1 MANSTVCRPLSLEA
15 LPSSPTKEDAMH
27 TLTISIQ
34 GAANDSAS
42 VELPD
47 DQALPVYV
55 KLREVVAGTRAARRS
70 TRKDT
75 GGASADAPNGDTPKA
90 ATTDVADLDR

>member
-1 MANSTVCRPLSLEA
+1 
-15 LPSSPTKEDAMH
+15 MH

-34 GAANDSAS
+34 GAANDSTS

-55 KLREVVAGTRAARRS
+55 KLKEVVAGTKPPRRT
-70 TRKDT
+70 TRKD
-75 GGASADAPNGDTPKA
+75 GGGSSADGPNGDSQRAGVSDTNPD
-90 ATTDVADLDR
+90 TDR

>member
-1 MANSTVCRPLSLEA
+1 
-15 LPSSPTKEDAMH
+15 MH

-34 GAANDSAS
+34 GAANDSTS

-55 KLREVVAGTRAARRS
+55 KLKEVLAGTRAARRA
-70 TRKDT
+70 TRKDSS
-75 GGASADAPNGDTPKA
+75 SAAADGQNGDAGKKGTA
-90 ATTDVADLDR
+90 DSSTDLDR

>member
-1 MANSTVCRPLSLEA
+1 MDACHY
-15 LPSSPTKEDAMH
+15 LPGTRKEDGMH

-34 GAANDSAS
+34 GAANDSTS

-55 KLREVVAGTRAARRS
+55 KLKEVVAGTRAARRS
-70 TRKDT
+70 SRREAGAAAD
-75 GGASADAPNGDTPKA
+75 GGAADAGKNGNADLS
-90 ATTDVADLDR
+90 ADLDR